1 MLDKVVIGLL
11 VFFIIIF
18 AAGVIVYTV
27 FFTINKSYF
36 RKHVK
41 VVKKYN
47 QLVNDLNG
55 INIFRFQVLAENDLA
70 KKQEMNNYMDIHAT
84 LRENTKIIK
93 ENINIAETE
102 LNSFNLKSA
111 KKCIEEIDR
120 SLNTALADMKALKD
134 AYISYTHYGYTID
147 DAFQNY
153 RDIFEVLEAFYLS
166 RVKYHQ
172 NFDKINKL
180 FAATKKT
187 LETIPNL
194 SLKLDY
200 KKTVDTAVD
209 LGRKIKTLAD
219 ALLLVM
225 RFQIVD
231 TYLKTTKE
239 QNQDMLDHNYDQIAS
254 ADLQK
259 LQNLLTLFNHAYEHF
274 KAHYKVLQLG
284 RAQTFAIQAIDAI
297 SQVNRFT
304 YIHVKTPAL
313 ISLSLNE
320 IKEQSDKI
328 LANKDSIMESII
340 DLKQY
345 FVLEPQMM
353 QHFDTIEENIN
364 HIATLNNVANHI
376 NYKTH
381 GEKIKAIK
389 DLNKIAEQIVIRKS
403 KIISSIETIDDVLS
417 KVIKTVT
424 DINDLYVFYWQ
435 LLVTIKKFA
444 PTGSE
449 SDDLKNLIQTN
460 LKQLENYS
468 KQIVGEENPDFDA
481 IAYELSTIVEQSQQ
495 IYTKMAKT
503 VVLKTYASKLFVYAN
518 RYKWMKNLAP
528 SYEKADTAYKSQNYG
543 LCIEILLR
551 LIKTAKKQKKQS
563 R

>member
-36 RKHVK
+36 RKHIK

-93 ENINIAETE
+93 ENIAIAEVE
-102 LNSFNLKSA
+102 LNAFNLKSA
-111 KKCIEEIDR
+111 KLCIEEIDR
-120 SLNTALADMKALKD
+120 SLNVALADMKALKD

-153 RDIFEVLEAFYLS
+153 RDIFEVLEFFYLN
-166 RVKYHQ
+166 RIKYHQ

-194 SLKLDY
+194 SLQLDY
-200 KKTVDTAVD
+200 KRTVDTAVD

-219 ALLLVM
+219 VLMLVM

-231 TYLKTTKE
+231 MYLKTTKE

-259 LQNLLTLFNHAYEHF
+259 LQNLLTLFSHAYEHF
-274 KAHYKVLQLG
+274 KAHYKMLQLG
-284 RAQTFAIQAIDAI
+284 RAQMFAVQAIDAI
-297 SQVNRFT
+297 GQVNRFT

-320 IKEQSDKI
+320 IKEQTDKI
-328 LANKDSIMESII
+328 LANKDSIIESIT

-345 FVLEPQMM
+345 FVLEPKMT
-353 QHFDTIEENIN
+353 QHFDTIEQNVN
-364 HIATLNNVANHI
+364 YIATLNNAANHI

-389 DLNKIAEQIVIRKS
+389 DLNKIAEQIVARKS
-403 KIISSIETIDDVLS
+403 QIISSIETIDDVLG
-417 KVIKTVT
+417 KVVKTVT
-424 DINDLYVFYWQ
+424 DLNDLYVFYWQ
-435 LLVTIKKFA
+435 LFVTIKKYA
-444 PTGSE
+444 PTGAE
-449 SDDLKNLIQTN
+449 NTDLQNLIKTN

-468 KQIVGEENPDFDA
+468 KQIVGEENPDFDL
-481 IAYELSTIVEQSQQ
+481 IAHEISTIVEQSQQ
-495 IYTKMAKT
+495 IYTKMTKT
-503 VVLKTYASKLFVYAN
+503 VVLKTYASKLSVYAN
-518 RYKWMKNLAP
+518 RYKKMKSLAP
-528 SYEKADTAYKSQNYG
+528 AYEKANAAYKQKNYS
-543 LCIEILLR
+543 LCIETLLR
-551 LIKTAKKQKKQS
+551 LVKTAKKMKKQK
-563 R
+563 